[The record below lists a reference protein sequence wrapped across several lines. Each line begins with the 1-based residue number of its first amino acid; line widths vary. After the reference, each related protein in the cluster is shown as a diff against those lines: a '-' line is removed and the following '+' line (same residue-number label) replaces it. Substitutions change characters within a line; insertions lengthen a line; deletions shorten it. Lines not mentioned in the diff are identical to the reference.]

1 MLIALLVPLGLGAL
15 VYIAILWKTA
25 VERRQVAVSAEAI
38 ALGAVTNFFD
48 TLGLG
53 SFAPTTAWF
62 KLRQMIPDAKIP
74 CTLLPAHL
82 LPVVVQAVIFLVL
95 LGVKVDPIL
104 LFGCIISCVVGGVT
118 GAALVGRSKVWLVQV
133 VVGCALLLA
142 ALLYSMTALGLMPA
156 GGTAASLPPGLTAAA
171 FAGNFLFG
179 LLVNYGVGHYAPTLI
194 MFSLMGF
201 DPRLAFPIM
210 AAGGASMG
218 VAAGARHVRK
228 GTADIKM
235 IISITIGGIPAV
247 LIAAFLVKSMSVE
260 LLRWLVVVVVLYAA
274 IVMLRTALAG
284 RRSGEAACVDDFA
297 AVPLTGAAATPSA
310 PRASA

>member
-15 VYIAILWKTA
+15 IYVVILWKTA
-25 VERRQVAVSAEAI
+25 VERRQFGVSGEAV

-62 KLRQMIPDAKIP
+62 KLRQMLPDAKIP

-82 LPVVVQAVIFLVL
+82 LPVVVQAFIFLLL
-95 LGVKVDPIL
+95 LGVQVDPVL
-104 LFGCIISCVVGGVT
+104 LFGCILSCVVGGLT

-142 ALLYSMTALGLMPA
+142 ALLYSLTALGLMPA
-156 GGTAASLPPGLTAAA
+156 GGTASSLPPGLMAAA

-210 AAGGASMG
+210 AAGGALMG
-218 VAAGARHVRK
+218 VAAGVRHVRK
-228 GTADIKM
+228 GTADIRM
-235 IISITIGGIPAV
+235 IISITLGGIPAV
-247 LIAAFLVKSMSVE
+247 LVAAFIVKSMSVE
-260 LLRWLVVVVVLYAA
+260 LLRWLVIVVVLYAA

-284 RRSGEAACVDDFA
+284 RRSGETACVDDFA
-297 AVPLTGAAATPSA
+297 AA
-310 PRASA
+310 PAG